1 VGKVVGN
8 NILSAKKYDAVVV
21 GSGPNGFA
29 AAITL
34 AKSDHSVLMLEA
46 KNTVGGGMRSSDLT
60 HSGCI
65 HDVCAA
71 VYPLGVASPFFK
83 SLELDQYGLEWINSP
98 APLAH
103 PLDDGSAVLLEHSI
117 DATVES
123 LEADGRA
130 YRKLMGPLVNNW
142 DNLLPDI
149 LAPLHFPRHPLA
161 LSRFGFVA
169 SQSIAYLIFKN
180 FRTKKAEALFAG
192 MAARSKM
199 PLDKSGTAAFGL
211 LLGAAGHVDGW
222 PIVKGGSQNIAE
234 ALKKLLVSLGGE
246 VKTGVEVCSLDELP
260 KAKTILL
267 DVTPRQLASI
277 AGTKLPNDYKQQLS
291 QHQYG
296 PGVFKMDWVLDG
308 PVPWK
313 AADCVKAATVH
324 IGGGFSE
331 IAGAEEEVWRGEHPE
346 NPFVLLTQ
354 PSLFDTTRAPAGKQ
368 TVWAYCHVPNGSTI
382 DMSERIE
389 AQIERFAPGFRDRI
403 LFRSKRNTVAMEADN
418 PNYIGGDITGG
429 MMSPFNLFLMTKPY
443 KTPIKGVYICSS
455 SMPPG
460 PGVHGMCGYHAAKM
474 AIREMF

>member
-1 VGKVVGN
+1 MEN

-21 GSGPNGFA
+21 GSGPNGFS

-34 AKSDHSVLMLEA
+34 AKSGHSVLMLEA
-46 KNTVGGGMRSSDLT
+46 KNTVGGGIRSSDLT

-71 VYPLGVASPFFK
+71 VHPLGVASPFFK
-83 SLELDQYGLEWINSP
+83 SLELARYGLEWINSP

-117 DATVES
+117 DATIER

-130 YRKLMGPLVNNW
+130 WGKLMSPLVNNW

-161 LSRFGFVA
+161 LSRFGLIA
-169 SQSIAYLIFKN
+169 SQSTAYLIFKN
-180 FRTKKAEALFAG
+180 FRTKEAKALFAG
-192 MAARSKM
+192 MAAHSKM
-199 PLDKSGTAAFGL
+199 PLDKSGTSAFGL
-211 LLGAAGHVDGW
+211 ILCATAHVGGW

-234 ALKKLLVSLGGE
+234 ALKNLLVSLGGE
-246 VKTGVEVCSLDELP
+246 VKTGVEVSSLDELP
-260 KAKTILL
+260 KSRAILL
-267 DVTPRQLASI
+267 DVTPRQLAGI
-277 AGTKLPNDYKQQLS
+277 AGAHLPAKQRQRMLQL
-291 QHQYG
+291 QYG
-296 PGVFKMDWVLDG
+296 PAVFKMDWVLDG
-308 PVPWK
+308 PVPWNSK
-313 AADCVKAATVH
+313 DCLRAATVH
-324 IGGGFSE
+324 IGGSFSE
-331 IAGAEEEVWRGEHPE
+331 IAGAEDEVWRGEHPE

-403 LFRSKRNTVAMEADN
+403 LFRSKRNTTRMEADN
-418 PNYIGGDITGG
+418 PNYIGGDISGG
-429 MMSPFNLFLMTKPY
+429 VISPFDLFLMTKPY